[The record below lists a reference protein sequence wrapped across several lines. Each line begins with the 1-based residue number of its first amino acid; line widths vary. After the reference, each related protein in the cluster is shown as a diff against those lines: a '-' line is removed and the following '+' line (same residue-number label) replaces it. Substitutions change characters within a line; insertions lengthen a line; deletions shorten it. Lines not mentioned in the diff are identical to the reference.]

1 MTAVSEDVEE
11 KILQM
16 LKLRHRKRSEIG
28 EELGL
33 FVTEKLGIA
42 GSHSHWISAA
52 EYRRVALTVDQTLFL
67 QGLHRSLQ
75 VWYPTLEPDPEAPT
89 DPLFPRRWDEGIAHH
104 PKSLALMEHMMAVD
118 YENGDDYCLK
128 MGGDGDNGEHFMFL
142 MDGFF
147 EKE

>member
-52 EYRRVALTVDQTLFL
+52 EYRRVERAMKALKK
-67 QGLHRSLQ
+67 QGLIYCERQ